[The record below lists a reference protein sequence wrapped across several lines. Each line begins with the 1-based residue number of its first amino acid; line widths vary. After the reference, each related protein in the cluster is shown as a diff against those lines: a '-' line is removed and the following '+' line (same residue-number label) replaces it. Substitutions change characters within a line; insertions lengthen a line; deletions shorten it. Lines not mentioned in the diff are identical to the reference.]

1 MPGSEK
7 AGWTFLSN
15 HTHVL
20 VCLDRQRDIRLR
32 DIAQQVG
39 ITERAVINL
48 LSELESAGVI
58 TRTKDGRRNIYTVH
72 RGEHFRHNIERNTT
86 VGDLLDLV
94 NANLASETSPC
105 LPEQV

>member
-1 MPGSEK
+1 MQGSEK

-72 RGEHFRHNIERNTT
+72 RGEHFRHSMERNTT
-86 VGDLLDLV
+86 VGDLLDLI
-94 NANLASETSPC
+94 NANLASETHPC
-105 LPEQV
+105 LPERA